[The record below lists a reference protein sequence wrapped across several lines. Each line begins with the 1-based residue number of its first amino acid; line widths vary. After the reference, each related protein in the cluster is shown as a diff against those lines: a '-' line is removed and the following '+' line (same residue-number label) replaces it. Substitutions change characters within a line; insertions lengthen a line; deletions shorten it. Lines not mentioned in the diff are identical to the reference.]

1 MKTKEQVAAAIDHAV
16 LKQQYTD
23 ADVVAACEIGRKFR
37 TATVCVRP
45 TDTPLAKKELA
56 GSGVG
61 VAVVVGFPNG
71 HSKAEVKAL
80 ETRLAIADGADEID
94 MVMNIGK
101 FRSGDFDLVKKEI
114 RSVVAEAKPKGV
126 PVKVIL
132 EICYLTEE
140 EIRKACVIARDAGAD
155 YVKTSTGF
163 GDGSATPE
171 AVEIMRRAVG
181 DVMKI
186 KAAGGIR
193 TWEAAVAYLDSG
205 CSRLGTSSTEAILTG
220 ASAGKAGY

>member
-1 MKTKEQVAAAIDHAV
+1 MWTKEQVAATIDHAV

-23 ADVVAACEIGRKFR
+23 SDVTAACKVGRKFK

-45 TDTPLAKKELA
+45 TDVPLAKKELA

-71 HSKAEVKAL
+71 HSRAEVKAL
-80 ETRLAIADGADEID
+80 EAKLAIEDGATEVD

-101 FRSGDFDLVKKEI
+101 FRSGDVALVRKEI
-114 RSVVAEAKPKGV
+114 KAVVAEAKPKGV

-132 EICYLTEE
+132 EICYLTDK
-140 EIRKACVIARDAGAD
+140 EIETASKIAREAGAN

-163 GDGSATPE
+163 GDGAATPE
-171 AVEIMRRAVG
+171 AVEIMCRTVG
-181 DVMKI
+181 KDMKVKASGGI
-186 KAAGGIR
+186 KA
-193 TWEAAVAYLDSG
+193 WEAAVAYLEQG
-205 CSRLGTSSTEAILTG
+205 CSRLGLSATEAVLSG
-220 ASAGKAGY
+220 APAGDTDY

>member
-1 MKTKEQVAAAIDHAV
+1 MRTKEQVAATIDHAV
-16 LKQQYTD
+16 LKPQFTD
-23 ADVVAACEIGRKFR
+23 ADVIAACDIGRTYK

-45 TDTPLAKKELA
+45 TDTPLAKKELE

-61 VAVVVGFPNG
+61 LAVVVGFPNG
-71 HSKAEVKAL
+71 HSRAEVKAL
-80 ETRLAIADGADEID
+80 EAKLAIEDGADEID

-114 RSVVAEAKPKGV
+114 ESVVAEAKPKGV

-132 EICYLTEE
+132 EICYLTDE
-140 EIRKACVIARDAGAD
+140 EIEKACIIARDAGAQ

-171 AVEIMRRAVG
+171 AVDIMFRTVG
-181 DVMKI
+181 KEMKL
-186 KAAGGIR
+186 KASGGIR
-193 TWEAAVAYLDSG
+193 TWETAVAYLDQG
-205 CSRLGTSSTEAILTG
+205 CSRLGASSTEAILTG
-220 ASAGKAGY
+220 APADGRGY